1 MSDHWVDTDMQVED
15 NNVSVADEY
24 NGHPSWAHW
33 NVALWFGNDEPL
45 HRLAREAANSGELA
59 RLLFQCGYDKTPDD
73 ATLTPE
79 LIEYAWE
86 SVQDE

>member
-1 MSDHWVDTDMQVED
+1 MST
-15 NNVSVADEY
+15 Y
-24 NGHPSWAHW
+24 NGHPSWDHW

-45 HRLAREAANSGELA
+45 YRMARSAKDPVALANA
-59 RLLFQCGYDKTPDD
+59 CDDIGY
-73 ATLTPE
+73 AETLDGAVLTSA